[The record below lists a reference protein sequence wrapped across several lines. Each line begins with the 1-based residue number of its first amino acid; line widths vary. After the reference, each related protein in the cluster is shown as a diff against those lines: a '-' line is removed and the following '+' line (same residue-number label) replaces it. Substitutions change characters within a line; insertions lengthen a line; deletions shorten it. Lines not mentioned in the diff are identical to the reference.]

1 MEKGKNN
8 ECGILDN
15 GHLRSRRQS
24 DKMKWNLGLNGDY
37 CNFLACVSS
46 GGFTNVY
53 YPVKK

>member
-1 MEKGKNN
+1 MMVISGQ
-8 ECGILDN
+8 GDRVI
-15 GHLRSRRQS
+15 RRLS
-24 DKMKWNLGLNGDY
+24 GTWGLNGDY